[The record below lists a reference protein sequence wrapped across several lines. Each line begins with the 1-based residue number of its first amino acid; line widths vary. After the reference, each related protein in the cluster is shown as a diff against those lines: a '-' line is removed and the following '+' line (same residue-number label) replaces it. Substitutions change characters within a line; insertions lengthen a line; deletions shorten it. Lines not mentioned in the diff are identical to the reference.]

1 MKARVRLLPLLPKA
15 GSAEWGPTSSCRAC
29 AVGLAKDT
37 FLQHNRDPC
46 GICLVVLGAP
56 TVCLAVNLSVPLP
69 SHSPGIAAQDR
80 ERAALGSSAYSGRVQ
95 LGAISRFVVP
105 PSLLCP
111 PRPLSPFLLFLSP
124 LFCLSPVIHLI
135 FLSTYCAPRSKAR
148 EPGFL
153 LLRPNTIAPCP
164 GAQRP
169 HGRGFFCPPALWRD
183 RAFHLRCHSLLFFC
197 GAVVWA
203 DPLTGAGPS
212 LRGTSHSR
220 LTHRRCQCTCSRTVI
235 VACTWGEKSMRFEFL
250 FPSRVFGKLL

>member
-1 MKARVRLLPLLPKA
+1 MPGSESECFATLSQPWDCCPGQRLSGFRLL
-15 GSAEWGPTSSCRAC
+15 S
-29 AVGLAKDT
+29 
-37 FLQHNRDPC
+37 LQW
-46 GICLVVLGAP
+46 
-56 TVCLAVNLSVPLP
+56 
-69 SHSPGIAAQDR
+69 Q
-80 ERAALGSSAYSGRVQ
+80 SSAWGNITLCRP
-95 LGAISRFVVP
+95 RP
-105 PSLLCP
+105 LLCP
-111 PRPLSPFLLFLSP
+111 LCPPCPLSPFLLFLSP

-164 GAQRP
+164 GAQTP

-183 RAFHLRCHSLLFFC
+183 RAFHLRCHSLLFFS
-197 GAVVWA
+197 GAVVRA
-203 DPLTGAGPS
+203 DPLTGAAPS

-220 LTHRRCQCTCSRTVI
+220 LTHGRCQCTCSRTVI